1 MRRLDPRK
9 LVFLDETSTR
19 LGMRREH
26 AYAPK
31 GQRAYAGFLRN
42 FGLNRTLLAAMSLDG
57 VLPSFLVDGGLNRP
71 VFEYYLRDILLPC
84 LSPGQV
90 LVLDNY
96 VVHKGDSVEQLASER
111 GVELRYLPAYSP
123 DLNPIESMFAKLK
136 AHLRKAAAMTLTGLS
151 LATKAALDAVTLADI
166 QGFYSLL
173 DVPRQAL

>member
-1 MRRLDPRK
+1 
-9 LVFLDETSTR
+9 
-19 LGMRREH
+19 MRREH

-31 GQRAYAGFLRN
+31 GQRAHAGFLRN

-57 VLPSFLVDGGLNRP
+57 VLPSFLVDGGLTRA

-84 LSPGQV
+84 LTPGQV

-96 VVHKGDSVEQLASER
+96 VVHKGDSIEQLAAER

-123 DLNPIESMFAKLK
+123 DLNPIEPMFWKVKACLK
-136 AHLRKAAAMTLTGLS
+136 KAAALTLSALS
-151 LATKAALDAVTLADI
+151 LATKAALDTVTLVDI

-173 DVPRQAL
+173 DFPRQAL